1 MMRGMVLRVKGVYSF
16 VRISPA
22 DSMDHVPCS
31 TMTPI
36 RDALSIKLELGM
48 VSLSTTYFYA

>member
-1 MMRGMVLRVKGVYSF
+1 MLRVKGVYSF